1 MTGKKAFRLIV
12 TLILLAILGMAA
24 YFILLTPSGNN
35 AESAKKL
42 FQDHQSDFKTTAEY
56 LLDKNIDTDILGF
69 RTIDE
74 NYGIHGDDSKQFKD
88 FAKALSDLQNG
99 EIAIVRSH
107 GGSVTFETYTDGGLL
122 VRDYIALTYAPDES
136 QTAAGQ
142 ALSEKRWFWS
152 VRKSD
157 QREENK

>member
-1 MTGKKAFRLIV
+1 MTKKKAFRLIG
-12 TLILLAILGMAA
+12 TLILLACLGTAA

-35 AESAKKL
+35 AETAKKL
-42 FQDHQSDFKTTAEY
+42 FQDYQSDLKTTAQY
-56 LLDKNIDTDILGF
+56 LLDKNIETDILGF

-74 NYGIHGDDSKQFKD
+74 NYGIHGDESKQFKE

-122 VRDYIALTYAPDES
+122 VRDYIALIYVPDEN
-136 QTAAGQ
+136 QPAPGQ

-157 QREENK
+157 QLEENK